1 MSSIRNSKLL
11 VLMFTILLFS
21 QTVLAGTTVFP
32 PSSNWQ
38 LGATNGTNSG
48 TLTDSVISVRARS
61 TGSYRY
67 YVTQASKNLNDISY
81 ISVDWKGAWIS
92 TTNAVL
98 HFGIATT
105 QGDTSF
111 DAELT
116 HSSTFSRTTEYL
128 DVSSYSSGYIKF
140 GIEFTGGFVDYADGW
155 MYSVTMHNFSA
166 SETLNATSV
175 GMETATLCGSL
186 GEDSDTSCTCGFW
199 IGNVSTDGTNFEQNV
214 TCTGTY
220 TNGETF
226 SKGVTSLTV
235 GEYYY
240 VRSWSNNGYTFNASA
255 NETYLLT
262 KPNKPQS
269 LTVTGF
275 DATEISLEWVNSSI
289 GVGTNRTTVLVS
301 SETNYPS
308 TVASGTIE
316 YNGTADHTTVTGL
329 DEFTTYYFS
338 AFTYIN
344 DSGSPSLW
352 HFSNLYAY
360 VVGDTSGMYY
370 NVFVRYEE
378 NGTLIDLSDGSMVHS
393 FEADRADGIELFSN
407 NPDNATGNFTFYAE
421 EIVAIAEFS
430 YNNVCIRSAMPIGS
444 NITFYISTAERGL
457 DSGNLTAVEILFH
470 DYSTLMSI
478 ENHPMAWVYKYN
490 GTEKWIIHKAYLQA
504 DMYLRPWLIIDETYH
519 VGASCDM
526 FTIDDLREISIYSR
540 ALFEVSIFYS
550 EVTTSQWYEVIT
562 IENGW
567 YDTGTL
573 YVDFNDSSHSGSDGV
588 QSAVIYLY
596 YAGNSTLI
604 ESVNSTI
611 IGSPWSF
618 LYTKT
623 GLDHNDTYYVNIVVH
638 YDNTALDDEW
648 VQIIRLSFLS
658 FSHTT
663 ISLDS
668 LDEKLNNT
676 IGLSPFYI
684 TEGGV
689 EQVLAWSASIILFF
703 AMVPLLMFGKEFAG
717 LGISGCGVALFVL
730 TSTAIKTASVE
741 SGLLAGFLVLF
752 GILVL
757 MVRWRNA

>member
-1 MSSIRNSKLL
+1 
-11 VLMFTILLFS
+11 
-21 QTVLAGTTVFP
+21 
-32 PSSNWQ
+32 
-38 LGATNGTNSG
+38 
-48 TLTDSVISVRARS
+48 
-61 TGSYRY
+61 
-67 YVTQASKNLNDISY
+67 
-81 ISVDWKGAWIS
+81 
-92 TTNAVL
+92 L
-98 HFGIATT
+98 HFGISTT

-111 DAELT
+111 DTELT

-140 GIEFTGGFVDYADGW
+140 GIEFTGGFVDYADGG
-155 MYSVTMHNFSA
+155 MYGVIMHNFST

-175 GMETATLCGSL
+175 EEMDAILHGSL

-199 IGNVSTDGTNFEQNV
+199 IGNVSTNGTNFEQNV
-214 TCTGTY
+214 TCAGTY
-220 TNGETF
+220 TSGETF
-226 SKGVTSLTV
+226 SKGVTGLTV

-289 GVGTNRTTVLVS
+289 GVGTNRTTVIVS
-301 SETNYPS
+301 SKTNHPP
-308 TVASGTIE
+308 TVGAGTIE

-352 HFSNLYAY
+352 HFSDLRAY
-360 VVGDTSGMYY
+360 VAGDTSGMYY
-370 NVFVRYEE
+370 DVFVRYEG
-378 NGTLIDLSDGSMVHS
+378 NGTLVNLSNASMVHTFDAEQTS
-393 FEADRADGIELFSN
+393 GVVLFSS
-407 NPDNATGNFTFYAE
+407 NPDNATGTFTFYAE
-421 EIVAIAEFS
+421 ELVDIAIFD
-430 YNNVCIRSAMPIGS
+430 YNGVCIRSTTPIGP

-457 DSGNLTAVEILFH
+457 DSGNLTSIEILFH
-470 DYSTLMSI
+470 DYSGLMSI

-490 GTEKWIIHKAYLQA
+490 GTEKWIIHKDYLQA
-504 DMYLRPWLIIDETYH
+504 DMRLRTWLVIDESYH
-519 VGASCDM
+519 IGAGCDM
-526 FTIDDLREISIYSR
+526 FTIDDLRELSIYSS
-540 ALFEVSIFYS
+540 AVFEVTVFY
-550 EVTTSQWYEVIT
+550 EAITTSQWYNVIT

-567 YDTGTL
+567 YDSGTL
-573 YVDFNDSSHSGSDGV
+573 YVDFNDFTHSGSDGV
-588 QSAVIYLY
+588 QGAIINLY
-596 YAGNSTLI
+596 YADNHTLI
-604 ESVNSTI
+604 ESVNSSV

-623 GLDHNDTYYVNIVVH
+623 GLDHNNTYYVNISVNYSNVA
-638 YDNTALDDEW
+638 YDDVWNR
-648 VQIIRLSFLS
+648 IIHLPFLS
-658 FSHTT
+658 YSSTT

-668 LDEKLNNT
+668 LDDKLKNT
-676 IGLSPFYI
+676 NGLSPFYI

-689 EQVLAWSASIILFF
+689 EHVLAWSASIILFF
-703 AMVPLLMFGKEFAG
+703 AMVPLLLFGKEFAG

-730 TSTAIKTASVE
+730 TSSAIKTASVE